1 MGVKDKLK
9 NVWKEYKNTQQ
20 ENKDAALDY
29 YNKHIKDKSISYK
42 IKNSIKIEKK
52 KQLWGKKTYIN
63 LRLKIL

>member
-29 YNKHIKDKSISYK
+29 YNKHIKDKSFSERL
-42 IKNSIKIEKK
+42 KNSIKIEKK
-52 KQLWGKKTYIN
+52 K
-63 LRLKIL
+63 

>member
-52 KQLWGKKTYIN
+52 K
-63 LRLKIL
+63 